1 MIADPSKKTLIIVES
16 PTKARTISRF
26 LPSTCK
32 VIASMGHIVDLAPD
46 PKSGRY
52 GVDVDDDYKLEYVI
66 DPKKKDLI
74 HEMKTLLKDS
84 EQLVLATD
92 EDREGESISWHLM
105 NVLKPSCPVYRMVFH
120 EITRSAIL
128 NAFSSCRELDMNLVH
143 AQEARR
149 AVDRLQGYGISP
161 ILSRKLSG
169 RYSAGRVQSPG
180 LKLVVEREKERRV
193 FRETG
198 FYSVETEMEA
208 GGTSFSARLKAIGEK
223 NVAVSQ
229 SFDSE
234 TGELKKSDVILLGK
248 ERAESIADE
257 IKGKEAVVF
266 SVTNQEKIQKPAM
279 PFTTSTLQQDAARKM
294 RKSVKEVMSL
304 AQQLYEKGFITYM
317 RTDSPTLSQECIN
330 AARLQVGEI
339 FGDEY
344 LSSKPRNYKATSEN
358 AQEAHEAIRP
368 AGDHFR
374 KPEETGLS
382 GDSLRLYT
390 IIWRR
395 TLATQ
400 MKEAEKSTTTAIL
413 TSGDY
418 TFTASGTTI
427 RFPGFLKLYEVST
440 DEEEKEN
447 EEGVLPLLVSGET
460 AGIGKAEA
468 KAHTTKPP
476 ARYTEASLVQKLESD
491 GIGRPS
497 TYAAIIST
505 LIDRKYVVRQ
515 GGQLV
520 PTFTGFFVDSFL
532 EMTFPAYIDTD
543 FTSKMEEGLDKIAG
557 GKESKSE
564 YLDSF
569 WRGGEGFPG
578 LDADLQKISSNVR
591 KADVTTLQL
600 SGLEYKFTTAESEVN
615 YSIRIS
621 KFGPYLSS
629 DYFDKE
635 AGKERMA
642 SIDQSRYFPGSF
654 SDSDARMIL
663 FPSDNAEMISD
674 GIAVAEGRYGKYLK
688 TQDGRNI
695 MIPRSLRDKLTP
707 EMASLLV
714 SLPKSLGKGD
724 DGEDVLMMAGPYGF
738 YAKCMGRNV
747 TISDPFNPPDASALS
762 KSAADSGKEKAPL
775 ADFVLFQD
783 KPLQILSGRYGAYI
797 KWGDKNY
804 AIPKDEQKDAAGMSA
819 ERAQEIVLA
828 SPEKLNIVRDF
839 GEFEGK
845 ALHLLNGRYGVY
857 IKWGDK
863 NVAIPSAERDKAGE
877 MTAERAQELAKSA
890 PDKKS
895 SARRRKSSK

>member
-447 EEGVLPLLVSGET
+447 EEGVLPLLVSGES
-460 AGIGKAEA
+460 AGIRKAEA

-642 SIDQSRYFPGSF
+642 SIDQSRYSPGSF

>member
-447 EEGVLPLLVSGET
+447 EEGVLPLLVSGES
-460 AGIGKAEA
+460 AGIRKAEA